1 MVWLTILILGGL
13 QGLTE
18 FLPVSSSAHLAV
30 FGRLLG
36 GVSGFELY
44 VLANIGSL
52 AALIHF
58 SRRQLLEVCR
68 GCPRGSFGLAGR
80 LIVGCLPAG
89 LLGFFL
95 ADFFQALS
103 ANLYLVAAML
113 MLGGLLML
121 PRPPSFKRPAS
132 EADSL
137 PWRKVWLIGS
147 AQALALVS
155 GVSRSGAT
163 ILSGLWL
170 GLRQD
175 LAVGWSFLLAVPL
188 TAGAVVRVGLTP
200 EAWRLVD
207 EHLGLV
213 VAINIISFAVGLAAI
228 RLLVG
233 IVQRHRLW
241 PFGLYRLALGL
252 FLLGLLAA
260 DVL

>member
-1 MVWLTILILGGL
+1 MVWLTVLILGFL
-13 QGLTE
+13 QGVTE
-18 FLPVSSSAHLAV
+18 FLPVSSSAHLTA

-36 GVSGFELY
+36 GGGGFELY

-52 AALIHF
+52 AALVHF
-58 SRRQLLEVCR
+58 SRHQLLEACR
-68 GCPRGSFGLAGR
+68 RCLGGSFGLVGR

-95 ADFFQALS
+95 ADLFQALS
-103 ANLYLVAAML
+103 SNLYLVAAML
-113 MLGGLLML
+113 MIGGLLML
-121 PRPPSFKRPAS
+121 PRPPAPRQPITDAAS
-132 EADSL
+132 LAWS
-137 PWRKVWLIGS
+137 RVWIIGF
-147 AQALALVS
+147 AQALALVA

-175 LAVGWSFLLAVPL
+175 LAVSWSFLLAVPL
-188 TAGAVVRVGLTP
+188 TAGAIVRVGLTA
-200 EAWRLVD
+200 EAWQLVD
-207 EHLGLV
+207 SDLGLV
-213 VAINIISFAVGLAAI
+213 IAINVVSFAVGLIAI
-228 RLLVG
+228 RLLIG
-233 IVQRHRLW
+233 IIRRYRLY